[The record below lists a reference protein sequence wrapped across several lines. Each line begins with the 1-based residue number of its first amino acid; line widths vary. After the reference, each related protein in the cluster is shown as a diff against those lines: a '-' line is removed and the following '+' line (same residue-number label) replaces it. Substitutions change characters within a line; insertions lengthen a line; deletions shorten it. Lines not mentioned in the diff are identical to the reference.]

1 MTFSSVSWTSTR
13 ITINLGWTAL
23 SALIMLSTASCAA
36 PEQSEDELIA
46 DRAQPLLQETFFDN
60 FSSGLGRWTESGEGD
75 WNTEA
80 LVSSTG
86 YPATG
91 SSAPAAHADGCT
103 TSCTLTLATPVNL
116 SQAVGG
122 RVDFLRFVSS
132 LLDAGEYLEVQVW
145 NGSAWVRVRYW
156 TDANGDDSTWR
167 SESLDLTPYLGVADF
182 RVRFIT
188 RQSSTL
194 EHVHVDDVRIFVD
207 AGGGGP
213 SCGDGTCSAPGES
226 CSSCAA
232 DCGPCAGGTLF
243 TDNFTNLSQ
252 WTESGEGDW
261 NTEPLHT
268 AVAYPAN
275 GSGAPAA
282 HSDACNSGCS
292 LTMLNAIDLRGL
304 PGASLK
310 FLRFVD
316 SELDAGE
323 FLNVQVFNGTSWITA
338 FSWTHGLGDDNRFHL
353 ETLNLAPYLNV
364 ANFRVRINTQS
375 SLSSEHVHIDDMRIA
390 VVPTP
395 PAGFQV
401 SSANLQQHVQTIAA
415 APRSYQSAGLSAAR
429 NYCASQ
435 LQALGYTVEIQPF
448 SGTGWDGLLYDGQNV
463 IGTRLG
469 TSLPSQA
476 VMVSAHI
483 DSVADCPGAD
493 DNASGVAGML
503 ESARL
508 LAASPHPRTLRVACW
523 DMEENRLLGSSAYAA
538 RARTRGETIR
548 VNFVYDQIG
557 YKRTEPNTQQVPG
570 GDSVFGAAFP
580 EQLQQIIANSRRGDM
595 MVLIG
600 DEPGYVTPNGG
611 SAFASE
617 VKIAAASIG
626 LKNLTLELNTELV
639 SGFPDTLRSDHSAFW
654 AEGFTSLLVTDTGEF
669 RSPNYHCLGGTDS
682 LGTIDYE
689 YARQMAQATT
699 IAALRALD
707 E

>member
-1 MTFSSVSWTSTR
+1 MKFSPVSWMSPTT
-13 ITINLGWTAL
+13 TVHQCW
-23 SALIMLSTASCAA
+23 SALCALGMLSIASCAA
-36 PEQSEDELIA
+36 PDASEAELVA
-46 DRAQPLLQETFFDN
+46 GYAQPLLQEAFFDN
-60 FSSGLGRWTESGEGD
+60 FGSGLGRWTESGEGD

-80 LVSSTG
+80 LISSAG

-103 TSCTLTLATPVNL
+103 TSCTLTLATPINL

-132 LLDAGEYLEVQVW
+132 LLDAGEYLEAQVW

-167 SESLDLTPYLGVADF
+167 SESIDLTPYLGVADF
-182 RVRFIT
+182 RIRFIT

-207 AGGGGP
+207 GGGAP
-213 SCGDGTCSAPGES
+213 CGDGTCSAPGEN
-226 CSSCAA
+226 CSTCAA
-232 DCGPCAGGTLF
+232 DCGPCAGGNLF
-243 TDNFTNLSQ
+243 TDNFGNLNQ

-261 NTEPLHT
+261 NTEALHT
-268 AVAYPAN
+268 TVAYPAS

-282 HSDACNSGCS
+282 HSDNCASGCT

-375 SLSSEHVHIDDMRIA
+375 SLSSEHVHIDDLRIA
-390 VVPTP
+390 VVPPP

-401 SSANLQQHVQTIAA
+401 SSANLQQHVQTVAV
-415 APRSYQSAGLSAAR
+415 PRPYQSAGRSAAR

-435 LQALGYTVEIQPF
+435 MQALGYTIEIQPF
-448 SGTGWDGLLYDGQNV
+448 SASWGGVLYDGQNV

-469 TSLPSQA
+469 TSLPSET
-476 VMVSAHI
+476 VMVSAHFDHI
-483 DSVADCPGAD
+483 PDCPGAD

-523 DMEENRLLGSSAYAA
+523 DLEEDGILGSRAYAA

-548 VNFVYDQIG
+548 VNFVYDMIG
-557 YKRTEPNTQQVPG
+557 YKRTEPNTQLVPG
-570 GDSVFGAAFP
+570 GEDVFGAAFP
-580 EQLQQIIANSRRGDM
+580 EQLQQLIANSRRGDV
-595 MVLIG
+595 MVLFA

-617 VKIAAASIG
+617 VKVAAATVG
-626 LKNLTLELNTELV
+626 LKIITMELNATLV
-639 SGFPDTLRSDHSAFW
+639 SGFSDTLRSDHSSFW
-654 AEGFTSLLVTDTGEF
+654 AEGFTSLYVGDSGEF
-669 RSPNYHCLGGTDS
+669 RNPNYHCRNGTDS
-682 LGTIDYE
+682 VSTLDFE